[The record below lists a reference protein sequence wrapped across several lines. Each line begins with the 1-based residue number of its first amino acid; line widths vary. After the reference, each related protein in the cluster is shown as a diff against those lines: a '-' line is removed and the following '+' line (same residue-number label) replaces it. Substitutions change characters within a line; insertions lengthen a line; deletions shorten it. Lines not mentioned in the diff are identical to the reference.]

1 MPSGKVVVRTSL
13 SIESL
18 KNGEVYAAH
27 LNGMGLTGYGRAPS
41 EAREAVKRLF
51 KVWVD
56 GYRKLGVLEARLDR
70 IGADWRQYEDY
81 QGDVPVEDVAP
92 GVNAAVRRTRSPGGR
107 NAARDGMGR
116 GPARGDGG
124 LASAMPDEELAVV
137 RLSTVRRALEEVGF
151 VAGRAL
157 RLPLRLWKRTVASRL
172 GAGPGRRRDHSACPP
187 RHRGAVPR
195 PVRRSPQL
203 DREKLRTGG

>member
-70 IGADWRQYEDY
+70 IGADWRRYEDY

-92 GVNAAVRRTRSPGGR
+92 GVTPPSAA
-107 NAARDGMGR
+107 
-116 GPARGDGG
+116 PARRAVGMRQETAWAEDQPV
-124 LASAMPDEELAVV
+124 AMA
-137 RLSTVRRALEEVGF
+137 A
-151 VAGRAL
+151 
-157 RLPLRLWKRTVASRL
+157 
-172 GAGPGRRRDHSACPP
+172 
-187 RHRGAVPR
+187 
-195 PVRRSPQL
+195 
-203 DREKLRTGG
+203 